1 MAEMRTFKY
10 FAENMEAVSQK
21 EEAQRLQREGDYE
34 RALPLMLQSVA
45 LRDGTYTISLSL
57 SALADLYLEMLQL
70 DEAEAT
76 CRRMLKEA
84 HLYDEVNQTRIANKY
99 LDDISKARALEL
111 TYGTCVQLH
120 DVASKPQLNGQ
131 VGVVRGKQCNG
142 RYLVQV
148 AASTVLLQR
157 KNFSHAMRLVQA
169 EDRPLRH

>member
-45 LRDGTYTISLSL
+45 RRDGTYTISLSL

-70 DEAEAT
+70 DEAGAT

-84 HLYDEVNQTRIANKY
+84 HRYDEINQTRIANQY
-99 LDDISKARALEL
+99 LNDISKARAL
-111 TYGTCVQLH
+111 VQ
-120 DVASKPQLNGQ
+120 
-131 VGVVRGKQCNG
+131 
-142 RYLVQV
+142 
-148 AASTVLLQR
+148 T
-157 KNFSHAMRLVQA
+157 